1 MLRFL
6 HTADWQIGMKADHV
20 AEVAERVR
28 EARLEA
34 IDAIGRAAA
43 ENKVDFV
50 VVAGDVFE
58 HNQVGRQC
66 ARDVLRRLG
75 TFPVDVYMIPGNH
88 DHAGAGSI
96 YSTGV
101 FQQIPPNVHV
111 LLEPKRV
118 EISQINTAL
127 FPCPVKQKRTMSDP
141 TDWIPAECSRAMIR
155 IGVAHGSVSDRGF
168 GDLTDNSISLAAIE
182 AKGLDYLALGHWHSA
197 VKLTSRAWYSGTPE
211 TTKHSE
217 RDSANVLIVAV
228 DSPGA
233 EPQVTPVRVGRLK
246 WIEVDYELSE
256 PLLDSL
262 NGLRSKLDELSD
274 DPSDTLVR
282 LKLSGVSTS
291 ETLLKIDDIVND
303 LKSTYLHVDA
313 DLTGLVPDTAVD
325 KLFEWAQTRP
335 LARAVL
341 TDLRR
346 FVYPQGYD
354 ETAAAEE
361 TNGVG
366 LMTDLALVAAE
377 AKLPEDDEGRITQ
390 EEAQAAL
397 IEMLKALEGLE
408 T

>member
-1 MLRFL
+1 LRFL

-34 IDAIGRAAA
+34 IDAIGRAAS
-43 ENKVDFV
+43 EHKVDFV
-50 VVAGDVFE
+50 LVAGDVFE

-101 FQQIPPNVHV
+101 FQQVPPNVHV
-111 LLEPKRV
+111 LLEPQPIAINRV
-118 EISQINTAL
+118 NTVL

-141 TDWIPAECSRAMIR
+141 TEWIPAEPSDNTIR
-155 IGVAHGSVSDRGF
+155 IGLAHGSVSDRGF
-168 GDLTDNSISLAAIE
+168 GDFTDNPISLAAVG
-182 AKGLDYLALGHWHSA
+182 AKHLDYLALGHWHSA
-197 VKLTSRAWYSGTPE
+197 VQFSPRACYSGTPE

-217 RDSANVLIVAV
+217 RDSGNVLVVSI
-228 DSPGA
+228 DRPGA
-233 EPQVTPVRVGRLK
+233 EPQITPVRVGRLK
-246 WIEVDYELSE
+246 WLEVDYELSE

-262 NGLRSKLDELSD
+262 DGLRSKLGELSE
-274 DPSDTLVR
+274 DPSNTLVR
-282 LKLSGVSTS
+282 LKLTGVSTS
-291 ETLLKIDDIVND
+291 EILLTIDDLVDD
-303 LKSTYLHVDA
+303 LKSTYLHVDV
-313 DLTGLVPDTAVD
+313 DLAGLVPGTAVD
-325 KLFEWAQTRP
+325 KLYEWAQTRP

-341 TDLRR
+341 ADLRR
-346 FVYPQGYD
+346 ILCPQGYD
-354 ETAAAEE
+354 ETAATEE
-361 TNGVG
+361 TDAGSP
-366 LMTDLALVAAE
+366 MTDLASVAAE
-377 AKLPEDDEGRITQ
+377 AKLPEDEDGRITQ

-408 T
+408 R

>member
-1 MLRFL
+1 MRFL

-20 AEVAERVR
+20 AEAAEQVR
-28 EARLEA
+28 EARLQA
-34 IDAIGRAAA
+34 IDTIGRIAR
-43 ENKVDFV
+43 EHEVDFV
-50 VVAGDVFE
+50 LVAGDVFE

-111 LLEPKRV
+111 LIEPRPV
-118 EISQINTAL
+118 AIHRINTVL
-127 FPCPVKQKRTMSDP
+127 YPCPVKQKRTMSDP
-141 TDWIPAECSRAMIR
+141 TDWIPAEPLSNVIR
-155 IGVAHGSVSDRGF
+155 IGIAHGSVSDRGF
-168 GDLTDNSISLAAIE
+168 GDLTDNPISLAAVE
-182 AKGLDYLALGHWHSA
+182 AKGLDYLALGHWHST

-217 RDSANVLIVAV
+217 RDSGSALIVAI

-246 WIEVDYELSE
+246 WMEVNYELSE

-262 NGLRSKLDELSD
+262 NGLRSRLGELSG
-274 DPSDTLVR
+274 DPRNALVR
-282 LKLSGVSTS
+282 MKLTGMSTS
-291 ETLLKIDDIVND
+291 ETLLKIDDILDD
-303 LKSTYLHVDA
+303 LRSTYLHVDV
-313 DLTGLVPDTAVD
+313 DLTGLVPGTAVD
-325 KLFEWAQTRP
+325 KLYEWAQARP
-335 LARAVL
+335 LIRAVL
-341 TDLRR
+341 ADLRR
-346 FVYPQGYD
+346 FLCPQGHD

-361 TNGVG
+361 TGG
-366 LMTDLALVAAE
+366 ASSMTDFASVVAE
-377 AKLPEDDEGRITQ
+377 AKLPEDEEGCITQ

-397 IEMLKALEGLE
+397 IEMFKALEGLWE
-408 T
+408 